1 MTAALPRSTHFRE
14 SRSARERAAVAS
26 WEGAGTSNGRVGRA
40 LLGHRCVTP
49 PIGHPTH
56 PFAVVIL
63 GRQNDGT
70 PSPAAAP
77 GNARP
82 SPWLP
87 GPSHRRS
94 RPFSGGEMN
103 SVTFTVATP
112 PSVNSLY
119 RNVAGRGRVRTQ
131 RYIGWLN
138 AVGWDM
144 EKLGRIEGPY
154 EVEIR
159 CAHDGRRDLDG
170 YPKALLDALVKHNVT
185 CDDRHL
191 MRLVVEADPVLTD
204 KSKVHVTVRKWQ
216 RG

>member
-1 MTAALPRSTHFRE
+1 
-14 SRSARERAAVAS
+14 
-26 WEGAGTSNGRVGRA
+26 
-40 LLGHRCVTP
+40 
-49 PIGHPTH
+49 
-56 PFAVVIL
+56 
-63 GRQNDGT
+63 
-70 PSPAAAP
+70 
-77 GNARP
+77 
-82 SPWLP
+82 
-87 GPSHRRS
+87 
-94 RPFSGGEMN
+94 MN
-103 SVTFTVATP
+103 SVNFTVATP

-131 RYIGWLN
+131 RYNGWLN
-138 AVGWDM
+138 AVGWDL

-204 KSKVHVTVRKWQ
+204 KSKVHVTVKKWQ